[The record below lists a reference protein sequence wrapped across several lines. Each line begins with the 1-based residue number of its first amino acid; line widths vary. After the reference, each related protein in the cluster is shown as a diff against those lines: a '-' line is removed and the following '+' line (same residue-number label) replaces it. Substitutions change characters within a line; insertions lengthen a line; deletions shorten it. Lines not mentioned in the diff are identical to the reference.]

1 MLSFNNVST
10 FYGKIQALHDVS
22 IEVQKGEIVTLIG
35 ANGAG
40 KSTLLMTLC
49 GNPRATSCSIRYLGE
64 ELVGMDTPEIM
75 RKSIAIVPEGRR
87 VFARLT
93 VEENLAMGGFFGHK
107 DDNQE
112 QLDKVLHLFPR
123 LKERFDQRAG
133 TMSGG
138 WRVIRTLGKGLVEI
152 ESPQGMAAE
161 ATSAAIILTSATGG
175 MALSTTHVST
185 GSIMGTGL
193 GRRGAEV
200 RWGVAMRMVS
210 AWLITLPCAA
220 FVGFATWW
228 LAHGVSSFTNVA
240 TGAIVDFVLLLAMAA
255 LIVIRSRMN
264 PVDASNVNNDWDPN
278 SESVDSSM
286 GAGSD
291 RKEPVAA
298 GAAPV
303 SATNAGDASAPST
316 V

>member
-1 MLSFNNVST
+1 
-10 FYGKIQALHDVS
+10 
-22 IEVQKGEIVTLIG
+22 
-35 ANGAG
+35 
-40 KSTLLMTLC
+40 
-49 GNPRATSCSIRYLGE
+49 
-64 ELVGMDTPEIM
+64 
-75 RKSIAIVPEGRR
+75 
-87 VFARLT
+87 
-93 VEENLAMGGFFGHK
+93 
-107 DDNQE
+107 
-112 QLDKVLHLFPR
+112 
-123 LKERFDQRAG
+123 
-133 TMSGG
+133 
-138 WRVIRTLGKGLVEI
+138 
-152 ESPQGMAAE
+152 
-161 ATSAAIILTSATGG
+161 

-185 GSIMGTGL
+185 GSILGTGL

-240 TGAIVDFVLLLAMAA
+240 TGAIVDFVLLLAMAG

-286 GAGSD
+286 GAESN
-291 RKEPVAA
+291 RQEPVAA

-303 SATNAGDASAPST
+303 AATQAEDTSASST
-316 V
+316 AQEER